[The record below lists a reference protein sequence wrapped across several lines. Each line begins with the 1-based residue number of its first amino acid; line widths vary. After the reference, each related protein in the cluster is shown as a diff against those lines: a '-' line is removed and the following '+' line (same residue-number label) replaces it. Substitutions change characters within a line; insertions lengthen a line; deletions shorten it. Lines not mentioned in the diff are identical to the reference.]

1 MTLLALLRHGD
12 TAWSREGRIQGR
24 TDTVLDAQ
32 GRLNLAARRLP
43 ARCTDWQL
51 SSSPLLRCLQTA
63 ELVAQAPARVEHR
76 LAEMQWG
83 VWEGRK
89 LAELRGE
96 LGDVMVSNEA
106 RGMDFTPHAGES
118 PRQVLERVRP
128 WLVELGAVRKPT
140 VAVTHRGVIRVIL
153 ASACGWDMTGK
164 PPVKLDWSALHLFRV
179 DSMGRPRL
187 EEANVALDRVDPAA
201 LALARALGAAGN
213 G

>member
-1 MTLLALLRHGD
+1 M
-12 TAWSREGRIQGR
+12 
-24 TDTVLDAQ
+24 
-32 GRLNLAARRLP
+32 
-43 ARCTDWQL
+43 
-51 SSSPLLRCLQTA
+51 
-63 ELVAQAPARVEHR
+63 AQAPARVEYR

-83 VWEGRK
+83 MWEGRK
-89 LAELRGE
+89 LAELRRE
-96 LGDVMVSNEA
+96 LGDVMLRNEA
-106 RGMDFTPHAGES
+106 RGVDFTPQGGES
-118 PRQVLERVRP
+118 PRQVLARVRP
-128 WLVELGAVRKPT
+128 WLAEIGGGGKPT

-201 LALARALGAAGN
+201 LALARASGAAGN

>member
-32 GRLNLAARRLP
+32 GRIDVAARRLP
-43 ARCTDWQL
+43 ARCADWQL
-51 SSSPLLRCLQTA
+51 CSSPLQRCLQTA
-63 ELVAQAPARVEHR
+63 KLVAQAPARVEQR

-83 VWEGRK
+83 MWEGRK

-96 LGDVMVSNEA
+96 LGDVMVRNEA
-106 RGMDFTPHAGES
+106 RGMDFTPQGGES

-128 WLVELGAVRKPT
+128 WLAEIGAVGKPA
-140 VAVTHRGVIRVIL
+140 VALTHRGVIRVIL

-164 PPVKLDWSALHLFRV
+164 PPVKLNWSALHLFSV
-179 DSMGRPRL
+179 DSQGFCRL
-187 EEANVALDRVDPAA
+187 EEANVALDRVDPAE
-201 LALARALGAAGN
+201 LARASGAAGN
-213 G
+213 E